1 MAAISPIPS
10 LSSVRWLERISNVWL
25 NMAILFLVLL
35 PIAIGFGLVLKSL
48 PLLSGQSL
56 GSLIGSADWSPLEGK
71 FGFLAFIM
79 GTLWVTLLS
88 FVLSA
93 PVCLLAAIFLTQ
105 YAPGW
110 LKRSMFFVIDVLAGI
125 PSVVYGVWG
134 VLVVVPVIAHYV
146 APAFGFTTTGY
157 CLLSGGIVLAIMA
170 VPYML
175 NMLMEVFR
183 SIPIELKEASLS
195 AGATYW
201 ETIKWVL
208 LKKGMPGIVAALSL
222 GISKALG
229 ETMAV
234 LMVVGN
240 VAAVPK
246 GIFDAAYPL
255 PALIANN
262 YGDMMSVPL
271 YDSALMLCALILF
284 VMILAFNALTNV
296 VLMRVKLH

>member
-1 MAAISPIPS
+1 MAALSPVS
-10 LSSVRWLERISNVWL
+10 TLRSVKWLEKVSDTWL
-25 NMAILFLVLL
+25 NLAIIFLVLL

-48 PLLSGQSL
+48 PLLNGQSL
-56 GSLIGSADWSPLEGK
+56 GNLIGSADWSPQEGK

-79 GTLWVTLLS
+79 GTIWVTLLS

-110 LKRSMFFVIDVLAGI
+110 LRRSMYFVIDVLAGI

-134 VLVVVPVIAHYV
+134 VLVVVPVIAHDV
-146 APAFGFTTTGY
+146 APAFGFTSTGY

-208 LKKGMPGIVAALSL
+208 LKKGMPGIVAAMSL

-240 VAAVPK
+240 VAVVPK
-246 GIFDAAYPL
+246 GVFDAAYPL

-271 YDSALMLCALILF
+271 YDAALMLCALILF
-284 VMILAFNALTNV
+284 MMILAFNALTNV
-296 VLMRVKLH
+296 VLVRVKFH